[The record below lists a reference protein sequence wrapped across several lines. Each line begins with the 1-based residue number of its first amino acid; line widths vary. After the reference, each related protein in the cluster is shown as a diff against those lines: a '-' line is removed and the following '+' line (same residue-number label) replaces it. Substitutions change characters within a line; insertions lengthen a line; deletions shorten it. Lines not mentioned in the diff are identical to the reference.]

1 MDLQGLANPVANSVN
16 PNVLVSVQASTGY
29 TNTGAGYRQVPA
41 YADAVAG
48 FAQVQ
53 ELTNSELR
61 QVEGMN
67 LQGALK
73 TIYFRGGLFGVIRP
87 DSKGGDLVT
96 IGDQVWLVVKTLEL
110 WPTWSK
116 ALIVLQEPSS

>member
-1 MDLQGLANPVANSVN
+1 MDLQGLANPVADSVN
-16 PNVLVSVQASTGY
+16 PNIFVSVQASTGY

-41 YADAVAG
+41 YATAVNG

-53 ELTNSELR
+53 ELTSSELK
-61 QVEGMN
+61 QVEGLN
-67 LQGALK
+67 IQGVMRA
-73 TIYFRGGLFGVIRP
+73 IYFRGALNGVIRP

-96 IGDQVWLVVKTLEL
+96 IDEQVWLVVKTLEM

-116 ALIVLQEPSS
+116 ALIVLQEPAS